1 MSIVAINAISS
12 CVFSV
17 CMVVLLPPDLEL
29 GENCRREREIFSAFH
44 NNLILL
50 NQNILERMKD
60 VAGEGD
66 LQE

>member
-1 MSIVAINAISS
+1 MSIVAISAISS

-17 CMVVLLPPDLEL
+17 HVVVLLPTDL